1 MYDIQDAEGWASK
14 LQDQQGLS
22 DIELLL
28 QGNAPESPRVL
39 RQLTVGADALTA
51 FLKEHY
57 LEQYIPEG
65 GSKIKFVTGRPGSG
79 KTHFARLLEAEAADA
94 GYLTVSFSARKIW
107 LHDFREVYLEI
118 LRQCG
123 IERVLRGCADRI
135 VEQLGDSP
143 LSIPEGKTYLDI
155 LSERGEADA
164 LSKGE
169 IRSALRTFFT
179 KNPLLDNSFAACCS
193 LLTGNLL
200 GHPVLESA
208 NRDLL
213 LAYLHGDKTVKLAQL
228 RALGLSPARITKYN
242 ARYLLRSLAET
253 VRLAGYRGLLV
264 IIDDMEALL
273 NRSAGEMIRYTKL
286 RRDDAYENIRQL
298 IDDIDSMRSVFFLL
312 CCRREL
318 LDNENYG
325 LKSYQALWMRI
336 QNEIVSTRF
345 NQFADMID
353 LDRYA
358 DEHYTADALMGMSE
372 KLVKV
377 LEDGGV
383 SSLIPVM
390 KEKAQELIGRSEY
403 GAIGLPYRVNR
414 TVVEGG
420 AGNE

>member
-1 MYDIQDAEGWASK
+1 
-14 LQDQQGLS
+14 
-22 DIELLL
+22 
-28 QGNAPESPRVL
+28 
-39 RQLTVGADALTA
+39 
-51 FLKEHY
+51 
-57 LEQYIPEG
+57 
-65 GSKIKFVTGRPGSG
+65 
-79 KTHFARLLEAEAADA
+79 
-94 GYLTVSFSARKIW
+94 
-107 LHDFREVYLEI
+107 
-118 LRQCG
+118 
-123 IERVLRGCADRI
+123 
-135 VEQLGDSP
+135 
-143 LSIPEGKTYLDI
+143 
-155 LSERGEADA
+155 
-164 LSKGE
+164 
-169 IRSALRTFFT
+169 
-179 KNPLLDNSFAACCS
+179 
-193 LLTGNLL
+193 
-200 GHPVLESA
+200 
-208 NRDLL
+208 
-213 LAYLHGDKTVKLAQL
+213 
-228 RALGLSPARITKYN
+228 
-242 ARYLLRSLAET
+242 
-253 VRLAGYRGLLV
+253 
-264 IIDDMEALL
+264 MEALL